1 MKTNSTPWSR
11 FLNLLSIE
19 RRDLF
24 QISYYAVFSGI
35 VALSLPLGIQAIINL
50 IQGAQITTSWIVL
63 IVLVTVG
70 VVFSGVLQLMQ
81 LRIIETIQ
89 QRIFVKSSFE
99 LSYRFPKIKME
110 KLQNFYPPEL
120 ANRFFDTLIIQKG
133 LSKILIDVPAA
144 LLQII
149 FALLLLSFYHPT
161 FIVFGIILLLSV
173 YLSFKWS
180 TQRGLN
186 TSLVESKFKYKVAHW
201 IQEVARSLVSF
212 KLSGNTNLA
221 MKKNDVL
228 VSQYLSARE
237 NHFKI
242 IKFQFIKMIGFKAL
256 ITVGLLIIG
265 GVLVLSQRMN
275 IGQFVAAEIII
286 LLVINS
292 IEKLILSLESFY
304 DTLTSIEKLGQILD
318 KEMES
323 NEGELV
329 DFEKGVS
336 LELNQVNY
344 QISNRENLILKNI
357 SFSVNP
363 GEKILIQ
370 GKSGSGKST
379 LLRMITGVIQPTSG
393 NIIVNGISLSA
404 LQINHYRAHLGL
416 SLLDEYPFEGTLR
429 ENLTFGDDR
438 ILENKISEVINAVGL
453 SDFLKKL
460 PEGLNTELFPEG
472 KQISSSIAKKI
483 TMARAL
489 LKQPKLVI
497 LEDTLD
503 PFNETETHSIIDYLC
518 LPEHSWSL
526 IVVSANSY
534 WKSYATHIFE
544 LNAGELIIAKNSSC

>member
-19 RRDLF
+19 RRDLL
-24 QISYYAVFSGI
+24 QIAYYAVFSGI

-256 ITVGLLIIG
+256 ITAGLLIIG

-438 ILENKISEVINAVGL
+438 ILEHKISEVIKAVGL

>member
-19 RRDLF
+19 RRDLL
-24 QISYYAVFSGI
+24 QIAYYAVFSGI

-63 IVLVTVG
+63 VVLVTVG

-237 NHFKI
+237 NHFNI

-256 ITVGLLIIG
+256 ITAGLLIIG

-404 LQINHYRAHLGL
+404 LKINHYRAHLGL

-438 ILENKISEVINAVGL
+438 ILEHKISEVINAVGL

>member
-19 RRDLF
+19 RRDLL
-24 QISYYAVFSGI
+24 QIAYYAVFSGI

-63 IVLVTVG
+63 VVLVTVG

>member
-19 RRDLF
+19 RRDLL
-24 QISYYAVFSGI
+24 QIAYYAVFSGI

-63 IVLVTVG
+63 VVLVTVG

-256 ITVGLLIIG
+256 ITAGLLIIG

-438 ILENKISEVINAVGL
+438 ILEHKISEVINAVGL

>member
-19 RRDLF
+19 RRDLL
-24 QISYYAVFSGI
+24 QIAYYAVFSGI

-256 ITVGLLIIG
+256 ITAGLLIIG

>member
-19 RRDLF
+19 RRDLL
-24 QISYYAVFSGI
+24 QIAYYAVFSGI

-63 IVLVTVG
+63 VVLVTVG

-256 ITVGLLIIG
+256 ITAGLLIIG

-438 ILENKISEVINAVGL
+438 ILEHKISEVINAVGL

-503 PFNETETHSIIDYLC
+503 PFNETEDPFHYRLFMLTRAFMVSHCSECKLVLEVLC
-518 LPEHSWSL
+518 D
-526 IVVSANSY
+526 SY
-534 WKSYATHIFE
+534 F
-544 LNAGELIIAKNSSC
+544 

>member
-63 IVLVTVG
+63 VVLVTVG

-161 FIVFGIILLLSV
+161 FIVFGIILLLLV

-256 ITVGLLIIG
+256 ITAGLLIIG

-344 QISNRENLILKNI
+344 QISNRENFILKNI

-363 GEKILIQ
+363 GENILIQ

-379 LLRMITGVIQPTSG
+379 LLRIITGVIQPTSG

-438 ILENKISEVINAVGL
+438 ILEHKISEVINAVGL

>member
-19 RRDLF
+19 RRDLL
-24 QISYYAVFSGI
+24 QIAYYAVFSGI

-63 IVLVTVG
+63 VVLVTVG

-161 FIVFGIILLLSV
+161 FIVFGIILLLLV

-256 ITVGLLIIG
+256 ITAGLLIIG

-379 LLRMITGVIQPTSG
+379 LLRIITGVIQPTSG

-438 ILENKISEVINAVGL
+438 ILEHKISEVIKAVGL

>member
-19 RRDLF
+19 RRDLL

-63 IVLVTVG
+63 VVLVTVG

-161 FIVFGIILLLSV
+161 FIVFGIILLLLV
-173 YLSFKWS
+173 YISFKWS

-256 ITVGLLIIG
+256 ITAGLLIIG

-344 QISNRENLILKNI
+344 QISNRENFILKNI

-379 LLRMITGVIQPTSG
+379 LLRIITGVIQPTSG

-438 ILENKISEVINAVGL
+438 ILEHKISEVINAVGL

-497 LEDTLD
+497 LEDSLD

>member
-19 RRDLF
+19 RRDLL
-24 QISYYAVFSGI
+24 QIAYYAVFSGI

-63 IVLVTVG
+63 VVLVTVG

-133 LSKILIDVPAA
+133 LSKLLIDVPAA

-256 ITVGLLIIG
+256 ITAGLLIIG

-497 LEDTLD
+497 LEETLD

>member
-19 RRDLF
+19 RRDLL
-24 QISYYAVFSGI
+24 QIAYYAVFSGI

-50 IQGAQITTSWIVL
+50 IQGAQITTSWIILV
-63 IVLVTVG
+63 VLVTVG

-256 ITVGLLIIG
+256 ITAGLLIIG

-379 LLRMITGVIQPTSG
+379 LLRIITGVIQPTSG

>member
-19 RRDLF
+19 RRDLL

-63 IVLVTVG
+63 VVLVTVG

-161 FIVFGIILLLSV
+161 FIVFGIILLLLV

-256 ITVGLLIIG
+256 ITAGLLIIG

-344 QISNRENLILKNI
+344 QISNRENFILKNI

-379 LLRMITGVIQPTSG
+379 LLRIITGVIQPTSG

-438 ILENKISEVINAVGL
+438 ILEHKISEVINAVGL

>member
-19 RRDLF
+19 RRDLL
-24 QISYYAVFSGI
+24 QIAYYAVFSGI

-256 ITVGLLIIG
+256 ITAGLLIIG

-344 QISNRENLILKNI
+344 QISNRENFILKNI

-379 LLRMITGVIQPTSG
+379 LLRIITGVIQPTSG

-438 ILENKISEVINAVGL
+438 ILEHKISEVIKAVGL

>member
-19 RRDLF
+19 RRDLL
-24 QISYYAVFSGI
+24 QIAYYAVFSGI

-161 FIVFGIILLLSV
+161 FIVFGIILLLLV

-256 ITVGLLIIG
+256 ITAGLLIIG

-438 ILENKISEVINAVGL
+438 ILEHKISEVINAVGL